1 MVGNQKLAKKR
12 FLNVANVGTFVDIL
26 RGRELNQP
34 DQKAFTFLLD
44 GETEEVSLTYQEL
57 DMQARAIASYLQSM
71 DARGERAL
79 LIYQPSL
86 DFIAAFFGCL
96 YAGVIAVPAYPPR
109 QNQSLSRLQA
119 IVADAQATIALTS
132 TTVLSGIKRQF
143 TELPDLQA
151 LHWLATDDISRDLS
165 YSWQQPAIDSDTLAF
180 LQYTSGST
188 GTPKGVKVTHGN
200 LLHNARIIENAF
212 QQTEKTIAVSWL
224 PLYHDMGLIGNALQ
238 PVYLGIPCTL
248 MSPITFLQKP
258 LRWLEAISRYKATTS
273 GAPNFAYDL
282 CVSKITP
289 SERANLDL
297 SSWEVAFSGSEP
309 IRAET
314 LERFTATFESCGFRR
329 EAFYPC
335 YGMAEATLLI
345 SGGLKTAP
353 PVVYP
358 VEKAALMQNQVVEA
372 VDKEDGV
379 QKIVGCGQTW
389 LDHKIAIV
397 DPESLTLCPSDRV
410 GEIWVLGKSVT
421 QGYWNRS
428 EETEETFHAYLAD
441 TGEGP
446 FLRTGD
452 LGFLKNNELF
462 VTGRLKDLIIIR
474 GRNHYPQD
482 IEQAVEQSNPAL
494 RSSCGAAFSVDV
506 ESEERVVIAVEV
518 ERSHLKKLDVDKV
531 IGDIRQAISQQ
542 HELQVYAVLLLK
554 TGSIAKTSSGK
565 VQRHACRTGFL
576 NGSLNTVG
584 DWREL
589 LPSELQQTF
598 SQQPHEELQ
607 LSNSAPTKEAIQAWL
622 LSNLAMYLKV
632 QPNEIDI
639 REPLT
644 RYGLDSSVAVSL
656 MAKLAEWLDCKLSV
670 TIIWQYPTIAALA
683 EYLAKKSSQTQL
695 ASQEDTEEW
704 S

>member
-1 MVGNQKLAKKR
+1 MVVDRKLAKKS
-12 FLNVANVGTFVDIL
+12 FVANVTTLVDIL

-34 DQKAFTFLLD
+34 DRKAFTFLLD
-44 GETEEVSLTYQEL
+44 GETEEVSLTYREL
-57 DMQARAIASYLQSM
+57 DLQARAIASYLQSI
-71 DARGERAL
+71 DARGKRAL

-86 DFIAAFFGCL
+86 EFIAAFFGCL

-119 IVADAQATIALTS
+119 IVADAQATIALT
-132 TTVLSGIKRQF
+132 TTTALPGIKRQL

-151 LHWLATDDISRDLS
+151 LQWLATDDIGRDLS
-165 YSWQQPAIDSDTLAF
+165 SSWQQPAIDSDTLAF

-188 GTPKGVKVTHGN
+188 GTPKGVKVSHGN
-200 LLHNARIIENAF
+200 LLHNAQIIQKAF
-212 QQTEKTIAVSWL
+212 QDTEKTIAVSWL
-224 PLYHDMGLIGNALQ
+224 PLYHDMGLIGNVLQ

-248 MSPITFLQKP
+248 MSPIAFLQKP
-258 LRWLEAISRYKATTS
+258 LRWLQAISRYKATTC

-282 CVSKITP
+282 CVSKITA

-297 SSWEVAFSGSEP
+297 SSWEVAFTGSEP

-314 LERFTATFESCGFRR
+314 LEQFTATFESCGFRR

-372 VDKEDGV
+372 VDNEEEA

-389 LDHKIAIV
+389 LGDKIAIV

-410 GEIWVLGKSVT
+410 GEIWVSSKSVT

-428 EETEETFHAYLAD
+428 QETEETFHAYLAD

-452 LGFLKNNELF
+452 LGFLKNEELF

-482 IEQAVEQSNPAL
+482 IEQTVEQSNPAL
-494 RSSCGAAFSVDV
+494 RRSCGAAFSVDV
-506 ESEERVVIAVEV
+506 EGEERVVVAVEV
-518 ERSHLKKLDVDKV
+518 ERSYLKKLDVDKV
-531 IGDIRQAISQQ
+531 IGDIRQAISQK
-542 HELQVYAVLLLK
+542 HELQVYALLLLK
-554 TGSIAKTSSGK
+554 TGSIPKTSSGK

-576 NGSLNTVG
+576 DGSLNTVG
-584 DWREL
+584 DWKEL
-589 LPSELQQTF
+589 LPLELQQTF
-598 SQQPHEELQ
+598 CSLPDEELQ
-607 LSNSAPTKEAIQAWL
+607 LPNSEPTKEAIQAWL
-622 LSNLAMYLKV
+622 LSNLARYLKV

-639 REPLT
+639 KEPFT
-644 RYGLDSSVAVSL
+644 RYGLDSSVAITL
-656 MAKLAEWLDCKLSV
+656 TGKLAEWLGCKLSM
-670 TIIWQYPTIAALA
+670 TAFWEYPNIEALC
-683 EYLAKKSSQTQL
+683 EYLAKEYQLSKS
-695 ASQEDTEEW
+695 ASQGGV
-704 S
+704 